1 MNLTP
6 LDQAY
11 QVHHGNPTMYISNKV
26 QMINPKCIFCGDP
39 NSNALMLK
47 QDGGAF
53 RQCGN
58 QLCRKQFYSAGQ
70 TNNWQFTN
78 NTTYKIQEQKQIP
91 QQNQN
96 QIQTQQIKEIQNNPY
111 LPAEPNFITRF
122 TN

>member
-1 MNLTP
+1 MEAH
-6 LDQAY
+6 LDN
-11 QVHHGNPTMYISNKV
+11 VVTNCVGSNF
-26 QMINPKCIFCGDP
+26 IARG
-39 NSNALMLK
+39 
-47 QDGGAF
+47 
-53 RQCGN
+53 
-58 QLCRKQFYSAGQ
+58 
-70 TNNWQFTN
+70 